1 MAMGHLVPMVELGKL
16 ILRHY
21 HHRFSVTILIAE
33 GPLDTPDVTTF
44 LRHISEST
52 HSIYFHYLPSF
63 SMNPSLHGNRA
74 SSFVDLINLNNP
86 NLRQALQTISK
97 TYSVRAFVIDFF
109 GNLALNVASDLGI
122 PTYYFLTGGAVTLS
136 FFLHLPTIHN
146 QTTKSFKDIP
156 TTHLHFPGLP
166 SIPASNLPEPVLDRE
181 DPAYNYFVEISL
193 NLRRSKGI
201 MVNTFE
207 CLESPLIKIITD
219 GLYVPDAPTP
229 PVYCIGPLIASPE
242 NKEGITVNQCISW
255 LDSQPSQSVVFLCF
269 GSRGV
274 FSTAQVR
281 EIAIGLEKSGQRF
294 LWVVRNPVS
303 ENNNINYSEENKEP
317 DLEHMNK
324 AFLVEEMKLAMSMEK
339 LEDGLV
345 SAAEVENKIRAL
357 MEWEEGR
364 LLREKSRKMKE
375 EAMDVWSDCGSSMIA
390 FARLAESWVDRRYN
404 HYCEQMQM
412 VVNSFDSVMGFGAAT
427 PYTSLAQKA
436 MSRHFRCLKDSI
448 AAQLKH
454 TCELLGEK
462 DGTRA
467 SGVTKGETPRLK
479 LLEQSLKQ
487 QQAFHQMGM
496 TDQEAWRP

>member
-1 MAMGHLVPMVELGKL
+1 MSMGHLVPMVELGKL
-16 ILRHY
+16 ILRHC

-33 GPLDTPDVTTF
+33 GPLGTPDVITTF
-44 LRHISEST
+44 LRHISESI

-74 SSFVDLINLNNP
+74 SSFVDFINLNNP

-146 QTTKSFKDIP
+146 QTTKSFKDTP

-166 SIPASNLPEPVLDRE
+166 SIPASNLPEPVQDRE
-181 DPAYNYFVEISL
+181 DPTYNYFVEIGL

-201 MVNTFE
+201 MLNTFE
-207 CLESPLIKIITD
+207 CLESPLIKAITD
-219 GLYVPDAPTP
+219 GLCVPDAPTP
-229 PVYCIGPLIASPE
+229 PVYCVGPLIASTE
-242 NKEGITVNQCISW
+242 NREGITVNQCISW

-269 GSRGV
+269 GSGGV

-303 ENNNINYSEENKEP
+303 DDNNKHYSVEIKEP
-317 DLEHMNK
+317 DLEALLPEGFLDRNKERGLVVKCWAPQVEVLNHKSVGGFVTHCGWNSVLEAVFAGVPMVAWPLYAEQHMNK

-339 LEDGLV
+339 SVDGLV

-357 MEWEEGR
+357 MECEEGR
-364 LLREKSRKMKE
+364 VLRERSRKMKE

-390 FARLAESWVDRRYN
+390 FTRLAESWVS
-404 HYCEQMQM
+404 Q
-412 VVNSFDSVMGFGAAT
+412 
-427 PYTSLAQKA
+427 
-436 MSRHFRCLKDSI
+436 
-448 AAQLKH
+448 
-454 TCELLGEK
+454 
-462 DGTRA
+462 
-467 SGVTKGETPRLK
+467 
-479 LLEQSLKQ
+479 
-487 QQAFHQMGM
+487 
-496 TDQEAWRP
+496 